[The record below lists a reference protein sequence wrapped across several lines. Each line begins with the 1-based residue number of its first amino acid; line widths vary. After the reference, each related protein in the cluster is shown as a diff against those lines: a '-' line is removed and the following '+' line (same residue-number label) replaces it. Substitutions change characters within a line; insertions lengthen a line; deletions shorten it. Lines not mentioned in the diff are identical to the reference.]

1 MSGGTEARLRIP
13 GGGGGGDGGGEGKA
27 GEDAISKESQVE
39 ANKSNFFAQ
48 FPNGYFL

>member
-1 MSGGTEARLRIP
+1 MSVGTEARLRIP

-39 ANKSNFFAQ
+39 ANKSNVFAQ
-48 FPNGYFL
+48 FPTGYFL